1 MRDTKVKNA
10 EIKGRNFRIFS
21 RRSDM
26 KRDTREPFGKD
37 WNSTTTEKTLLA
49 RRNDPA
55 QGTQLVELV
64 LSQLS

>member
-37 WNSTTTEKTLLA
+37 WNSTTT
-49 RRNDPA
+49 
-55 QGTQLVELV
+55 
-64 LSQLS
+64 